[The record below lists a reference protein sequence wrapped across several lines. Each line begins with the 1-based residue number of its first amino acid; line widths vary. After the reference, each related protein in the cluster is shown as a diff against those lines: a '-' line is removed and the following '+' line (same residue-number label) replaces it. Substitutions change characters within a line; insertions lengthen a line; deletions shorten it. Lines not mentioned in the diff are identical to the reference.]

1 MKTIAI
7 IPARYGS
14 TRLPGKP
21 LIDIGGMPMIV
32 RVCKQVKRAKLVD
45 DIIVA
50 TDDKRIF
57 DVVKDA
63 GFKAEMTSKR
73 HKSGSDRIAE
83 VAGKYKCD
91 LVVNVQGD
99 EPFIPPENIDKAI
112 NGLMKDKAA
121 QVSTLCIKFNSEDDI
136 SDPNKVKVVKDN
148 SGYALYFSRS
158 MIPFDKNSDYKK
170 YFKHIGL
177 YVFRKY
183 FLLEFTKLK
192 PSSLEK
198 AESLEQLRIV
208 ENGYKIKVVEVKKD
222 SVAIDTKEDLR
233 LISVKN
239 FS

>member
-7 IPARYGS
+7 IPARFGS

-21 LIDIGGMPMIV
+21 LIEINGVPMII

-83 VAGKYKCD
+83 VVKKIKCD
-91 LVVNVQGD
+91 IVVNVQGD
-99 EPFIPPENIDKAI
+99 EPFIPPLNIDKVI
-112 NGLMKDKAA
+112 KSLTEDKNVV
-121 QVSTLCIKFNSEDDI
+121 VSTLCIRLVSDKEI
-136 SDPNKVKVVKDN
+136 SDPNKVKVIVDR
-148 SGYALYFSRS
+148 SGNAIYFSRS
-158 MIPFDKNSDYKK
+158 LIPFNRTGKK
-170 YFKHIGL
+170 VNYFKHIGL
-177 YVFRKY
+177 YAYRRD

-192 PSSLEK
+192 PSPLET
-198 AESLEQLRIV
+198 AESLEQLRII
-208 ENGYKIKVVEVKKD
+208 ENGYKIKVVEVFRD
-222 SVAIDTKEDLR
+222 SISVDTKDDL
-233 LISVKN
+233 KN
-239 FS
+239 L